1 MNRTVR
7 TLEVATKALALG
19 SLVLALACESWLGRP
34 GWAGLPTVAALA
46 AVVGL
51 IGGRFAPWTA
61 SAGILLFTYLVPVIV
76 LRLLGRF
83 TTDIVVVW
91 SAAVTGLLVGDRDRW
106 TWAYP
111 SAWRFPLVLWAVAV
125 AVAWP
130 ITALRE
136 VDFESLALLQRY
148 SIPNTGIGGDP
159 RTVIMWGMDTAIIH
173 LLGLLWFNWLL
184 RHATEL
190 TDAGFERRIAWPLAA
205 GAIAG
210 ALFALY
216 QGLFD
221 LGFLSV
227 GAWASIGRGAGS
239 LLDGNA
245 SGMVA
250 AMWSAGLL
258 AFMPRSSGGRA
269 AALAGAAVCWGGLWM
284 SGSRTAL
291 TAASIALAT
300 AGLSALSQTGQARL
314 RRCGLAVGS
323 VAVVAVVV
331 ALLLSTSKG
340 PAYRLKQTL
349 PSDLSRAALGGF
361 AREMWNR
368 DGYGEAATVLIVQH
382 PVTGLGMGLLN
393 LSVAAHSRS
402 TGGQLAPDNAQNWWR
417 QHVAELGFLGSAGLL
432 LWTVV
437 FLVFLA
443 RTSGDGQR
451 RVPAA
456 ALKGALVGLGLISL
470 VGMPA
475 QNLAVAMTF
484 WAFAF
489 WYTRLAAPASR
500 APTNGGFRAWQWAL
514 LLGVV
519 GVYAVVML
527 VLARG
532 DERPAMRAAVGQWRY
547 TYGIYDPGTPP
558 GDGQILRWTERHGV
572 AVVPND
578 APWMILTVRAQH
590 PDVQER
596 PVRARVEV
604 NGRPV
609 VDRTLHTDAPITSV
623 IDTGP
628 AGRAIIETH
637 VDRTWRPLDVPARHP
652 DVGLSLSWRFST
664 EKPAGLPAVTAPL
677 NR

>member
-1 MNRTVR
+1 MSRTVSA
-7 TLEVATKALALG
+7 LEPATKALVLG
-19 SLVLALACESWLGRP
+19 SLVLAVACESWLGRP
-34 GWAGLPTVAALA
+34 EWASLPTFVALA
-46 AVVGL
+46 ACAGL
-51 IGGRFAPWTA
+51 IGGRLAPWTT
-61 SAGILLFTYLVPVIV
+61 SAGILFFTYLTPVI
-76 LRLLGRF
+76 LFRLIGRF
-83 TTDIVVVW
+83 STDFFLIW

-148 SIPNTGIGGDP
+148 SIPNTGIGGSP
-159 RTVIMWGMDTAIIH
+159 RIVIMWGMDTAIIH

-190 TDAGFERRIAWPLAA
+190 SDAGFERRIAWPLAA

-349 PSDLSRAALGGF
+349 PSEFSRAALGGF

-368 DGYGEAATVLIVQH
+368 GGYGEAATVLIVQH

-489 WYTRLAAPASR
+489 WYTRLAAPAFRPS
-500 APTNGGFRAWQWAL
+500 ASDDLRAWQWAI
-514 LLGVV
+514 LLGAV
-519 GVYAVVML
+519 GVYAGVML
-527 VLARG
+527 VQARG
-532 DERPAMRAAVGQWRY
+532 DERPAMRAAVGKWRY
-547 TYGIYDPGTPP
+547 SYGIYDPGTPP
-558 GDGQILRWTERHGV
+558 GAGEILRWTERHGV
-572 AVVPND
+572 AVVSND
-578 APWMILTVRAQH
+578 APWMILTARAQH
-590 PDVQER
+590 PDLGEQPVQ
-596 PVRARVEV
+596 ARVEV
-604 NGRPV
+604 NGRLV
-609 VDRTLHTDAPITSV
+609 LDRTLHADVPITRA
-623 IDTGP
+623 IHTGP
-628 AGRAIIETH
+628 ADRAVIETW
-637 VDRTWRPLDVPARHP
+637 VDRTWRPAGVPPRHP
-652 DVGLSLSWRFST
+652 DVGLALSWRFSA
-664 EKPAGLPAVTAPL
+664 EKPAAVPAVTAPL
-677 NR
+677 RR